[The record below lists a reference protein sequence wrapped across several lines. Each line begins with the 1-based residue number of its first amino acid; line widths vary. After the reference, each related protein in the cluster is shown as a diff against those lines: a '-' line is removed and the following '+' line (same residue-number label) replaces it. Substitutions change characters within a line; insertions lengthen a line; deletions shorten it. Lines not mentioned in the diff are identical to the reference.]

1 MTHMSPK
8 SYDPGQS
15 HRFYNVQEPITED
28 KIEDALEDA
37 KIQLVVMKK
46 KGTFQT
52 NLDDQPIQ
60 CSEIEAISGF
70 SYAYLVSESYK
81 KQKGFIIARVKTRS
95 NQDHNK
101 NFYHYFYAAY
111 LIQLLVKPN
120 INFLE

>member
-1 MTHMSPK
+1 MLSPK
-8 SYDPGQS
+8 SFDPMGVSQQC
-15 HRFYNVQEPITED
+15 FNIAEPINEN
-28 KIEDALEDA
+28 KIEDALDDA
-37 KIQLVVMKK
+37 QIQLVVMKK

-52 NLDDQPIQ
+52 NLDDKPIQ

-70 SYAYLVSESYK
+70 SYAYLISESYK

-111 LIQLLVKPN
+111 LI
-120 INFLE
+120 